1 MRKWQR
7 FGQRDLIRAIVS
19 AAATSRS
26 EGSVPGRDWE
36 TEGLAFPILFR
47 RKTFWV
53 LEKTALRRK
62 R

>member
-36 TEGLAFPILFR
+36 TEGLAFPILF
-47 RKTFWV
+47 
-53 LEKTALRRK
+53 
-62 R
+62 